1 MTTAVANH
9 PLTAISKYASH
20 CKTSGGFIIQP
31 PTIDNLYGLVHIE
44 YESKI
49 EEHSTFVQNEQTS
62 EVDSHSHTQPRL
74 ELEPEQ
80 EPVEV
85 NQRFYVDETN
95 MTERRFLAQDTS
107 KFKEKRDVDP
117 FATSVL
123 HDTILDCVWEYLNI
137 EDNLKSLRQEIFL
150 NGVKNKETSDQQN
163 MIVQIAR
170 DEWRKHSV
178 ESVRHAHRWKWDTM
192 DENRAMTLLW
202 NFLSPSSGSGS
213 GSSLNYDTVSLVA
226 IIWSKTILV
235 EKSSIGKWIE
245 FGARPGKDT
254 DEILWIREVPDGFL
268 GVSSTAGVLREYT
281 RRLKMTGQMYTSD
294 TFIPGEKQPYKV
306 PTISGIQDILA
317 KNGIEYSKK
326 DKKPELTLALEQKLL
341 WEIY

>member
-1 MTTAVANH
+1 MIILQSRYNHILQLLNIMAAAVANH
-9 PLTAISKYASH
+9 SLSSIAKYASH
-20 CKTSGGFIIQP
+20 CKSNGGFIIQP
-31 PTIDNLYGLVHIE
+31 PIMDNLHGLVHIE
-44 YESKI
+44 YEPKI
-49 EEHSTFVQNEQTS
+49 EESPTIHIDR
-62 EVDSHSHTQPRL
+62 VD
-74 ELEPEQ
+74 EPPET
-80 EPVEV
+80 EV

-95 MTERRFLAQDTS
+95 MIERRFLADDTS

-123 HDTILDCVWEYLNI
+123 HDTILSCVWEYLNI

-170 DEWRKHSV
+170 NEWRKHSV
-178 ESVRHAHRWKWDTM
+178 ESVRHAHRWNWDTM
-192 DENRAMTLLW
+192 DETRAMTLLW
-202 NFLSPSSGSGS
+202 NLLSSNSS
-213 GSSLNYDTVSLVA
+213 SSASSVYNTIAIAS

-235 EKSSIGKWIE
+235 EKSAMNQWIE
-245 FGARPGKDT
+245 FGARPGKDS

-268 GVSSTAGVLREYT
+268 GVPSTAGVVREYT
-281 RRLKMTGQMYTSD
+281 RRLKMTGQVYTSD
-294 TFIPGEKQPYKV
+294 TFIPGEKQSYKV
-306 PTISGIQDILA
+306 PTIAGIQEILT

-326 DKKPELTLALEQKLL
+326 DKKPELTRSLEQKLL